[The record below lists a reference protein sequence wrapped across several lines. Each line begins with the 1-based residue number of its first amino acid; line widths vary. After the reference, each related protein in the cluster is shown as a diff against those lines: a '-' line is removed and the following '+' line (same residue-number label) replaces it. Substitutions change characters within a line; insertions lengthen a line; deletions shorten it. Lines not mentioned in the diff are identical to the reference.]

1 MEKGINTLI
10 KETKDNITK
19 AINGGLVIGL
29 PIAVIDL
36 MVDNIMFEI
45 KNSLNNALQQE
56 QIKHNEYLQ
65 AESEQVEWVDEEN
78 DLK

>member
-19 AINGGLVIGL
+19 AINGGLTIGL

-36 MVDNIMFEI
+36 MIDNIMLEI
-45 KNSLNNALQQE
+45 KNSLNKTLQQE
-56 QIKHNEYLQ
+56 QVKYNEYLQ
-65 AESEQVEWVDEEN
+65 TVSEQVEWVDEEN
-78 DLK
+78 E

>member
-19 AINGGLVIGL
+19 AINGGLTIGL

-36 MVDNIMFEI
+36 MVDNIMLEI
-45 KNSLNNALQQE
+45 KNSLNNVLQQE
-56 QIKHNEYLQ
+56 QVKYNEYLQ
-65 AESEQVEWVDEEN
+65 AEAEQVEWVDGEN
-78 DLK
+78 E